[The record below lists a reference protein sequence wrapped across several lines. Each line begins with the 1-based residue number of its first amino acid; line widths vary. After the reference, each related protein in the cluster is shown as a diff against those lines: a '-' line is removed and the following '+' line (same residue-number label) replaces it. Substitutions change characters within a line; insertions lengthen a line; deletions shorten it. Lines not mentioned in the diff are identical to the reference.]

1 MEVIKNK
8 FLKLDNKK
16 KFGVIIGIVI
26 VLYLLISLFFQSHY
40 FPGTKINGCSCGF
53 RSVKKVK
60 KKVGKSIED
69 YKITLIERDGKKETI
84 TSEQVGLEFVDDGRL
99 EEIKDNQKGY
109 TWIAALFQENDY
121 PDGMTFQV
129 DETSYQNTFNS
140 LNAFDEKQVVA
151 PVDAFSQ
158 YDEATHSYTIVDEV
172 YGNTVKKKKFFT
184 TLEEAIKQQQDT
196 IDIDEVGCYKN
207 PSYKKDSPEVL
218 KSNTLLNRYVS
229 TDIVYDFDDRTQ
241 ELTGEKIHKWLSV
254 TKDYKI
260 KIDRDKVEKYISNL
274 AEKFD
279 TVGVKR
285 EFTSIAGNHVT
296 VRGGTYGWKI
306 DMEAEVSKLI
316 GQIKKGKQEKR
327 EPEYEHIAK
336 SRKEFDIGDTY
347 VEVNLSAQHMWFY
360 KDGKTLVSTPV
371 VTGDVSKGRGTPTGV
386 YYILYK
392 TTDYTLTGQGYE
404 SKVDYWLP
412 FTQMGVGIHDSSW
425 RNSYGGSIYTYDG
438 SHGCVNTPKNAVE
451 KIYNNI
457 QSTYP
462 VVVHW

>member
-1 MEVIKNK
+1 M
-8 FLKLDNKK
+8 
-16 KFGVIIGIVI
+16 
-26 VLYLLISLFFQSHY
+26 
-40 FPGTKINGCSCGF
+40 
-53 RSVKKVK
+53 
-60 KKVGKSIED
+60 
-69 YKITLIERDGKKETI
+69 
-84 TSEQVGLEFVDDGRL
+84 
-99 EEIKDNQKGY
+99 
-109 TWIAALFQENDY
+109 
-121 PDGMTFQV
+121 
-129 DETSYQNTFNS
+129 
-140 LNAFDEKQVVA
+140 
-151 PVDAFSQ
+151 
-158 YDEATHSYTIVDEV
+158 
-172 YGNTVKKKKFFT
+172 
-184 TLEEAIKQQQDT
+184 
-196 IDIDEVGCYKN
+196 
-207 PSYKKDSPEVL
+207 
-218 KSNTLLNRYVS
+218 
-229 TDIVYDFDDRTQ
+229 
-241 ELTGEKIHKWLSV
+241 
-254 TKDYKI
+254 
-260 KIDRDKVEKYISNL
+260 
-274 AEKFD
+274 
-279 TVGVKR
+279 GVKR

-296 VRGGTYGWKI
+296 VEGGTYGWKI
-306 DMEAEVSKLI
+306 DQEAEVSKLI

-438 SHGCVNTPKNAVE
+438 SHGCVNTPKDAVE
-451 KIYNNI
+451 TIYNNI